1 MSTNLKRK
9 RGGGCRRK
17 GGGVQPIIYVFA
29 LRKSSFWFCA
39 DMRETTQ
46 GVLQKTKGVY
56 KTKCHYTGP
65 RYMQI
70 YIGIFIHMDAHICI
84 LIKIYSFI

>member
-1 MSTNLKRK
+1 
-9 RGGGCRRK
+9 
-17 GGGVQPIIYVFA
+17 
-29 LRKSSFWFCA
+29 
-39 DMRETTQ
+39 MRETTQ